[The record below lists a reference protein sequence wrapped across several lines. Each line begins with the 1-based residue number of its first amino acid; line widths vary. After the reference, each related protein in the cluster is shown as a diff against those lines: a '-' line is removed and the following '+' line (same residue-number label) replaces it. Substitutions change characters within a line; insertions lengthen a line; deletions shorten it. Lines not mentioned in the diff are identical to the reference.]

1 MEIYFNW
8 LGEWKKIDNDEDII
22 CYLKP
27 KEFIDNLIIYF
38 DKQIVNK
45 NNFEHFEFVE
55 IVKKDENTL
64 YKVHISQLMWKIT
77 E

>member
-1 MEIYFNW
+1 MKIYFNW

-38 DKQIVNK
+38 DKQILNK

>member
-38 DKQIVNK
+38 DKQILNK